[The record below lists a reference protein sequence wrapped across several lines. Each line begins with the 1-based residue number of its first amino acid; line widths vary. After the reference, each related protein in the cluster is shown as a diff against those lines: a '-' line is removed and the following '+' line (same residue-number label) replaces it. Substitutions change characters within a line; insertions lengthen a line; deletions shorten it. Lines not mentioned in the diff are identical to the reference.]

1 HKFNEKV
8 TMTFSID
15 PKTVDDPKKVK
26 VFYWNPQSKEWELV
40 GGEYKDGKITATTDH
55 FSTFGVLEIEDT
67 KESPGTEVKD
77 SDTNESTE
85 KDSDSKNSN
94 GGKKL
99 PITATN
105 MANML
110 VVGLSLILV
119 AVGLLYVNRRKTA

>member
-1 HKFNEKV
+1 
-8 TMTFSID
+8 
-15 PKTVDDPKKVK
+15 VDDPKKVK

-55 FSTFGVLEIEDT
+55 FSTFGVLEVEDT
-67 KESPGTEVKD
+67 KENQDSEVKD
-77 SDTNESTE
+77 SDTNDSTV